1 MRADLHVHSRHS
13 GLLGVPLLGAAAR
26 ECFSEPA
33 EVYVTARR
41 RGMDLVTLTDHDAI
55 DGALELAT
63 AHQDA
68 FVSEEVTC
76 TLPGGRQI
84 HVGVFGLDAPQHQR
98 IERLR
103 ADAEAFFAFL
113 AEESLPAAFY
123 HPFSALTGPRE
134 TRDLLLGLRNLP
146 LLETRNGLL
155 GRTVNECARLT
166 ARVARLK
173 SIGGSDAHT
182 LRSVARAHTEVPGAR
197 DRSEFLDGLRRG
209 YTIPRGETGGYAR
222 LTADVCVL
230 FGCGAREAA
239 RLAWRRPSEVAR
251 LGLALLALPLLP
263 LVPVVTAA
271 LFVREELFARR
282 HLRGLLGEPA
292 STRMSPPSQGAMRP
306 TLAAGVTR

>member
-1 MRADLHVHSRHS
+1 MRADLHVHSRYS
-13 GLLGVPLLGAAAR
+13 GLLGVPLLGAVAR

-33 EVYVTARR
+33 EVYDTARR

-55 DGALELAT
+55 DGALELAA
-63 AHQDA
+63 AHADA

-76 TLPGGRQI
+76 KLPGGRQI
-84 HVGVFGLDAPQHQR
+84 HVGVFGLDARQHQR

-113 AEESLPAAFY
+113 AEESLPAAFN

-134 TRDLLLGLRNLP
+134 TRDLLLGLRNLS
-146 LLETRNGLL
+146 LVETRNGLL
-155 GRTVNECARLT
+155 GQTVNECARLT
-166 ARVARLK
+166 ARVARLQ

-197 DRSEFLDGLRRG
+197 DRAEFLEGLRRG
-209 YTIPRGETGGYAR
+209 YTIPRGEAGGYAR

-239 RLAWRRPSEVAR
+239 RLARRSPWGLAR

-263 LVPVVTAA
+263 LVPMVTAA
-271 LFVREELFARR
+271 LLVQEELFARR
-282 HLRGLLGEPA
+282 HARALLGDPA
-292 STRMSPPSQGAMRP
+292 STRLRPPSQGALQP
-306 TLAAGVTR
+306 KLAGGAAR